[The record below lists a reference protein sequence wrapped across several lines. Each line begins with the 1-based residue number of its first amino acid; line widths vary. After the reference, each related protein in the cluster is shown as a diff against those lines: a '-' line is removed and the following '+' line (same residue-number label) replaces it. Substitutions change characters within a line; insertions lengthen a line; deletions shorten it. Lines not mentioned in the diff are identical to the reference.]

1 MLMQQSNVSTSNQ
14 NNDITESGREEDN
27 GVNETNSY
35 SLLDESERMLALL
48 NLADHLTTN
57 CAENQRLL
65 IEHQPNLI
73 KITFACINLSPE
85 FVQRITLHSTITPS
99 SLSSEN
105 IKFVNV
111 LFNLRV

>member
-1 MLMQQSNVSTSNQ
+1 MQQSNVNTSNQ
-14 NNDITESGREEDN
+14 NNDITGNGREDN
-27 GVNETNSY
+27 GVNETNSN